1 MSHNKIKVGTAEA
14 DRTGL
19 ISPDL
24 NDLGNV
30 SGSPSDGQVLKY
42 TSSSSSWG
50 PASEASISEIEYI
63 FWGHGESE
71 NYNGSPAT
79 NLNATSTLYVYDSN
93 GVNNISGA
101 TVSSTT
107 STGAGGGEWLDSV
120 TLPAGTYRATIT
132 SLPSFSSSGYFAFS
146 LYDGSNHRTSYG
158 SVGASVNTYGAGG
171 PIGTGVF
178 TLTTSTTLTPR
189 INAVSGSNTINTV
202 ANQGDAISTS
212 TTLLIEKLA

>member
-30 SGSPSDGQVLKY
+30 SGSPSDNDILKY
-42 TSSSSSWG
+42 ASATSSWG
-50 PASEASISEIEYI
+50 PAPEASVSEIEYI

-71 NYNGSPAT
+71 DYDGSPAS
-79 NLNATSTLYVYDSN
+79 NLSATSTLYVYDSN

-107 STGAGGGEWLDSV
+107 STGTGGGEWLGSV

-132 SLPSFSSSGYFAFS
+132 SLPSFSASGYFAFS

-158 SVGASVNTYGAGG
+158 SVGASVNVYGAGG
-171 PIGTGVF
+171 PIGTGAF

-189 INAVSGSNTINTV
+189 INNVSGVDTV

-212 TTLLIEKLA
+212 TTLFIEKMA